1 MKTVNS
7 VLKIYATKYL
17 EQLGNEYDVEECI
30 AIQVNL
36 DSDSFFNDMI
46 GAKGYDAQKKKH
58 KVKTSQEAQNMMI
71 ELLNEKLEELYN
83 KQKRSCQ
90 K

>member
-1 MKTVNS
+1 MKTINN
-7 VLKIYATKYL
+7 VLKAYATKYL

-30 AIQVNL
+30 AVQVNL

-46 GAKGYDAQKKKH
+46 SAKGYDSQLKKH
-58 KVKTSQEAQNMMI
+58 NIKTSQEAQGMMI

-83 KQKRSCQ
+83 KQKG
-90 K
+90 